1 MQVQEALLFL
11 VRALTDL
18 YLLTFLLRFLLQC
31 VRADF
36 YNPLAQFIVKVT
48 NPLVIPARRLIP
60 SAGGVDL
67 PTLVVLVLLQ
77 VAVTC
82 LLLTLGGEPLTV
94 TEVAKWTVLQLISLV
109 LLFYFISILIYVIL
123 SWVARGEYHPVA
135 SVLAAV
141 NEPILRPVRRLIPP
155 IGGLDLSPLVVLL
168 LIQALRIALS

>member
-11 VRALTDL
+11 LRALTDL

-77 VAVTC
+77 AAVTC
-82 LLLTLGGEPLTV
+82 LLFMLAGQPLTI
-94 TEVAKWTVLQLISLV
+94 TEVAKWTGLQLISLV
-109 LLFYFISILIYVIL
+109 LLFYFISILVYVIL
-123 SWVARGEYHPVA
+123 SWVARGGYHPIA
-135 SVLAAV
+135 SVLAAI

-155 IGGLDLSPLVVLL
+155 IAGLDLSPLIVLL
-168 LIQALRIALS
+168 LIQALRIALA